1 MSSNWSIAQ
10 FYDVIDFY
18 KAKEILRKSTLL
30 YFVQFVYQRSSQQ
43 KIGQNQHS
51 HSDMTVTK
59 NTDSESFGFQQS
71 TPEVHGSNPVFRDIN
86 LNIYFL
92 LIGLKIKNK
101 RPEWTIFNTT

>member
-10 FYDVIDFY
+10 FYEVIDFY

-51 HSDMTVTK
+51 HSD
-59 NTDSESFGFQQS
+59 TDSESFGFQQS